1 MKLRNAVKAFFTV
14 VMVAV
19 STSAMA
25 LPIVADYTALGT
37 TIEAEISSG
46 LAVFLPIGGVVL
58 AIGLAWKIGK
68 RFLKG

>member
-1 MKLRNAVKAFFTV
+1 MKMKVLALV
-14 VMVAV
+14 
-19 STSAMA
+19 TSACLMA
-25 LPIVADYTALGT
+25 SSSFAAITADYAGLGT
-37 TIEAEISSG
+37 AVETEISTG

>member
-1 MKLRNAVKAFFTV
+1 MKSLFASALLLL
-14 VMVAV
+14 ASA
-19 STSAMA
+19 STSMA
-25 LPIVADYTALGT
+25 VITADYVALGT
-37 TIEAEISSG
+37 SIESEVSSG

>member
-1 MKLRNAVKAFFTV
+1 MRKTVKALMLAGTV
-14 VMVAV
+14 LAV
-19 STSAMA
+19 SAVNASAAITAGYAAIGTS
-25 LPIVADYTALGT
+25 IQS
-37 TIEAEISSG
+37 EISSG